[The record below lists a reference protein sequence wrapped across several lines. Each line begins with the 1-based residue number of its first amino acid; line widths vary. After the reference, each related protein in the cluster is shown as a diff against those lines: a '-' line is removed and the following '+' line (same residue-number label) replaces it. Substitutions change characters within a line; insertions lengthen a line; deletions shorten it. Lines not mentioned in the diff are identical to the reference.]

1 MLDTQRIWN
10 PEIKDPSEAESHVP
24 ERAVV
29 VSVFEGIFPLTG
41 SELDALCGQS
51 NHDFVLG
58 FFWGGGEGCEF
69 ALASFGLKLKY
80 S

>member
-10 PEIKDPSEAESHVP
+10 PKIKDPSEAESHVP

-29 VSVFEGIFPLTG
+29 VSVFPLTG

-58 FFWGGGEGCEF
+58 FFFGGGRV
-69 ALASFGLKLKY
+69 
-80 S
+80 